1 MRYQSY
7 KIKCISTDFN
17 RQPTIREMMKM
28 VVEINLFLFERFDVL
43 HIIVS
48 KYCNKIDKVY
58 ILKSSLKGRFGKKN
72 ERENNNDDTVIG
84 KIELVYTTI

>member
-1 MRYQSY
+1 M
-7 KIKCISTDFN
+7 
-17 RQPTIREMMKM
+17 
-28 VVEINLFLFERFDVL
+28 L

-58 ILKSSLKGRFGKKN
+58 ILKSSLKVSFGKKN

-84 KIELVYTTI
+84 KIELIYTII